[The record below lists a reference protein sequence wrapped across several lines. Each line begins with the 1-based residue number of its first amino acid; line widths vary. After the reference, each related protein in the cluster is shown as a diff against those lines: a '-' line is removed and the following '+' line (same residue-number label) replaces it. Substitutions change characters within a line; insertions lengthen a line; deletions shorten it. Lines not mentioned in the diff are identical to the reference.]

1 MSSFFRM
8 GRQPDTFALVV
19 GFEGYVAA
27 SDGVPPRL
35 ETHEARVEWES
46 EERAE
51 DVFARLLEA
60 ERALPFDTSGQ
71 VAVVELVVDEHAA
84 STSGSGSTSP
94 AGDIRHKRTDSGGLL
109 GSMFNMGS
117 TSNLASFLI
126 GGGDE
131 LDRDDRDES
140 KDRARHS
147 NGPGKPPRGSRNG
160 DAPSRTPAGP
170 VSVRLAF
177 ASARARPRSVEL
189 SRPQNSGAD
198 PTRRS
203 PTRCTRSCEGL
214 SCNTSPPSP
223 CAKAAFE
230 SSAT

>member
-1 MSSFFRM
+1 MYLRPRPLPRRSTHRLGVSRGGARQHVVVLPHGASARHLRAGGRFRGVRRRVRRRAPPPGDARGAGGVGIGGTRG
-8 GRQPDTFALVV
+8 GRLRAIA
-19 GFEGYVAA
+19 GSRARA
-27 SDGVPPRL
+27 SLRHQRAGGGRG
-35 ETHEARVEWES
+35 ARRG
-46 EERAE
+46 RA
-51 DVFARLLEA
+51 R
-60 ERALPFDTSGQ
+60 R
-71 VAVVELVVDEHAA
+71 
-84 STSGSGSTSP
+84 TSGSGSTSP

-177 ASARARPRSVEL
+177 ASARASL
-189 SRPQNSGAD
+189 G
-198 PTRRS
+198 
-203 PTRCTRSCEGL
+203 
-214 SCNTSPPSP
+214 PS
-223 CAKAAFE
+223 
-230 SSAT
+230 S